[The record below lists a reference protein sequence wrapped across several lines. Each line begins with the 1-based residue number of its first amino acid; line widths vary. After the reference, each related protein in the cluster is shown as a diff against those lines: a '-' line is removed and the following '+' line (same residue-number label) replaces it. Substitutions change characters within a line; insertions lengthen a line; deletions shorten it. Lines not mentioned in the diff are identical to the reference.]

1 MRPTLSIIVLLFW
14 LFLLGAVYGDRT
26 PDVQQVTEVMNIGFD
41 LDIDQPYDAVVGQQ
55 PLILHQRAGSK
66 GLQDFTPISNLIT
79 QSQIQYYS
87 FNVNTSTGVGEYY
100 EFLIFLTGNICSQPD
115 NVGAEDPSLTVYYSF
130 NSTMFQNNEIG
141 QMGHFKNG
149 YFQALADVPSS
160 DDGTYEST
168 ILYIAVRAPENTN
181 KTQSW
186 SYQLGVSQN
195 DLVFQ
200 WDDRSW
206 ASVVDT
212 DDNSALIV
220 TGNLTGASGTNYSD
234 WNATKSNYALY
245 VYSYD
250 YRDYFSKLNS
260 SWCAVRN
267 GPALFSTSNFETKY
281 TQRNGGL
288 QQQFY
293 VPGLNASTKYLA
305 YLVSDF
311 KGTNFGGAVYQPFEF
326 ETQDDDVCRL
336 IFDLDFCT
344 QVAYS
349 VPANP
354 SMSLETLKHLFDQE
368 AQELYMNFSKA
379 LQQVACDTT
388 SDAIFSPVRSCEDC
402 AALYKDWLCAVTI
415 PRCSTN
421 NHTGYKYREVGES
434 RNDFINDQIAPQSDY
449 FEVLPCVNVCQ
460 AIVRD
465 CPADFG
471 FMCPTRNVTI
481 AESYY
486 WDDAS
491 DYVSCNFVGI
501 PYISTSAAFRV
512 VANWWLVV
520 FIALLVAWV

>member
-1 MRPTLSIIVLLFW
+1 MGCRITGITLLLLLTTISI
-14 LFLLGAVYGDRT
+14 VYGEVT
-26 PDVQQVTEVMNIGFD
+26 PISGVLNVGFD
-41 LDIDQPYDAVVGQQ
+41 LDIDEPYEAGFDQKPFA
-55 PLILHQRAGSK
+55 LSQRAGSK
-66 GLQDFTPISNLIT
+66 GLLDFTPISNIIS
-79 QSQIQYYS
+79 QSEIQYYS

-100 EFLIFLTGNICSQPD
+100 EFLIFLTGNLCSQPD
-115 NVGAEDPSLTVYYSF
+115 NLDNDDPSLTVYYSF
-130 NSTMFQNNEIG
+130 NATMFQNNEIG

-160 DDGTYEST
+160 DNGNYDNT

-181 KTQSW
+181 KTQTW

-212 DDNSALIV
+212 DDRSALIV
-220 TGNLTGASGTNYSD
+220 TGNLTGTTGTNYSD

-245 VYSYD
+245 LYSYD
-250 YRDYFSKLNS
+250 YKDYFDKLNS

-267 GPALFSTSNFETKY
+267 GPALFSTTSFETKY
-281 TQRNGGL
+281 TQRNGAL

-293 VPGLNASTKYLA
+293 VPGLNASTKYVA

-326 ETQDDDVCRL
+326 ETQEADVCRL
-336 IFDLDFCT
+336 IFDLEFCS

-349 VPANP
+349 VPTN
-354 SMSLETLKHLFDQE
+354 SELSQDELKEKYDAE
-368 AQELYMNFSKA
+368 ARALYLNFSKA
-379 LQQVACDTT
+379 LQQIACDTT
-388 SDAIFSPVRSCEDC
+388 SDAIFSPIRTCDDC

-415 PRCSTN
+415 PRCSTS
-421 NHTGYKYREVGES
+421 NHTGYKHREVGES
-434 RNDFINDQIAPQSDY
+434 RNDFINDEIAPQMDY
-449 FEVLPCVNVCQ
+449 YEVLPCVNVCQ

-481 AESYY
+481 KESYY
-486 WDDAS
+486 WDDSS
-491 DYVSCNFVGI
+491 DYVACNFVGVPI
-501 PYISTSAAFRV
+501 IQTSTAV
-512 VANWWLVV
+512 KLLLNW
-520 FIALLVAWV
+520 LLVLLITMLATCV